1 MVFLQCFYN
10 MWYFLK
16 YIYWYIWYICGS
28 FSDIYGILLSDM
40 QVYSIDTWVSPV
52 WDARLRCQ
60 QESLMRSQWW
70 LWSGGE
76 LLAGVTHRGELQRGW
91 RVLSDSDL
99 AYKNN
104 YYFTIGHYAGEMT
117 ETQQDGGR

>member
-28 FSDIYGILLSDM
+28 FSDICGILLSDM

-52 WDARLRCQ
+52 
-60 QESLMRSQWW
+60 
-70 LWSGGE
+70 
-76 LLAGVTHRGELQRGW
+76 
-91 RVLSDSDL
+91 
-99 AYKNN
+99 
-104 YYFTIGHYAGEMT
+104 
-117 ETQQDGGR
+117 